1 MPVRVHLVELRRRIL
16 LAGAGL
22 LVGAVVGWLVYD
34 WVLGALME
42 PLVRAARVNNGTI
55 TLNFSTVAA
64 SFDVKLQLSAFL
76 GFLISCPWWMYQ
88 LWAFVAPALTR
99 RERWR
104 AVGFVAVS
112 VPLFLGGAYLA
123 WWVLPNAV
131 QLLTEFTPA
140 GAVNFIEA
148 QTYLGFV
155 VRVMGAFAV
164 AFLVPVVMV
173 ALNLAG
179 VVRAKTWAHGWRW
192 AVFVSFLFAAI
203 ASPTPDV
210 LTMFVLALPICGLY
224 GIAVVL
230 GFFHDR
236 RFDRRRA
243 AQGLAL

>member
-22 LVGAVVGWLVYD
+22 LVGAVVGWFVYD

-42 PLVRAARVNNGTI
+42 PLERAARVNNGTI

-104 AVGFVAVS
+104 AAGFVGAS

-140 GAVNFIEA
+140 RAVNFIEA

-192 AVFVSFLFAAI
+192 AIFVSFLFAAI

-210 LTMFVLALPICGLY
+210 LTMFVLALPICALY
-224 GIAVVL
+224 GIAVGL
-230 GFFHDR
+230 GFLHDR
-236 RFDRRRA
+236 RLDKRIA
-243 AQGLAL
+243 AEGLAV